1 MMKAR
6 KLNQKKNT
14 PFLKVVNKSLSKTNV
29 VKGVCINTLVPGF
42 KHTNNEGALITPNK
56 FAIL

>member
-1 MMKAR
+1 MKAMQ
-6 KLNQKKNT
+6 LNQKKNT
-14 PFLKVVNKSLSKTNV
+14 PFLKVVNNSV

-42 KHTNNEGALITPNK
+42 NHTNGEGALITPNK